1 MVSLPNTSFQRT
13 LTRGGLLTACGRRV
27 PTTISERPMGRPP
40 PALPFQPSAASRC
53 RWRVRAAELGPLG
66 KLIRCRRIE

>member
-27 PTTISERPMGRPP
+27 PPPSASGRWAGPHPP
-40 PALPFQPSAASRC
+40 YHSSSAASRC